1 MRTLRIWLAM
11 SVVLLMAA
19 ASYAQ
24 VTTGTISGVVMDSSG
39 AVLPNTKIEITNEG
53 TGVVRVVESNAT
65 GRYVAPMLPVGN
77 YKLNAVKEGF
87 QTEIRSGIVLTV
99 GREAAVDVHLQVG
112 AVSQTIEVTGEA
124 ALVQTT
130 EATVSYTVE
139 SSTIRELPLN
149 GRDLSQLILLQPG
162 VTQSNTAGGEAYN
175 GYGKRISISGMR
187 GEDNTY
193 LLDGGLIGDHRR
205 HIPAGPSGALLG
217 LEAVQE
223 FQVLTNAFG
232 AQYGRALGGVFNAVS
247 KSGTNEFHGS
257 AYDYLRNSALDARN
271 FFDKQEDE
279 NDPRLPPFR
288 RNQFG
293 ATGGGPIQRDKS
305 FFFLAY
311 ESTREVLSETLA
323 PLTMDAD
330 WRQGRRLG
338 PIGTLGS
345 QTIGMVQEVNPTAA
359 QQSLMAP
366 YVRQWPFP
374 SSQGRQFTRN
384 VVLNQGQPNQ
394 STVSVL
400 SGVQELIW
408 EYKKPTI
415 EHYGLSRV
423 DLPALTEKDSIFG
436 RFIGSNS
443 QGTQAETFPG
453 FEQSSNNGS
462 WALTLS
468 ETHIVSPMA
477 LNTARF
483 HFSRVVPFDTG
494 NAPAPGQ
501 GIAVVPGQADA
512 PELTVTGLTGYGGGG
527 FATKPTFMI
536 ANRFTYQDDMTWRKG
551 NHGLQFGGFIERLQ
565 LNSRKDNRGWGVWT
579 FTSVNNLLLGTPGT
593 YRGAIPNFSGET
605 YRRGFRQWFMA
616 LYIQDDWR
624 VTDRFTLNMGVRWE
638 PYTIPTEVNGLIS
651 NLRYHTDTEP
661 SVGDPY
667 WINRSWGDIGPRLG
681 IAWTP
686 FASGKTS
693 VRAGFGILY
702 APNDPNTFYNQMD
715 RNPPFGYDFTL
726 PIANAAAS
734 QFPNARAQIGTQ
746 RSPAYALPYEDNDS
760 SRAIHWN
767 FNIQQQLSGDSLLTV
782 GYAGNRANHL
792 ISVGDL
798 NTPRAFYNGRSLE
811 LPANASLV
819 NPAWPSINFFA
830 NNTNSF
836 YNSLQM
842 SYQKR
847 FSSGLQAAMSYTWS
861 KNLAG
866 ADSGQTGGGVSGGGG
881 RQKVPYDASAQW
893 GLSGYDFRHMLSFNY
908 SYDIP
913 AVPGLSGILGSIFSG
928 WRTSGVLSAKTGQPL
943 NLVASVATALPAAGT
958 GATATCCSLNQLAV
972 NPRSPNL
979 GRTDGETTVLSDG
992 RDPNAYIDVTAY
1004 DAPGL
1009 RELGNLGRNTMIGPG
1024 SITWNPGITKRITIT
1039 ESTNL
1044 EFRTEFFNV
1053 LNRANFGP
1061 PANNLFNAAGARV
1074 DTAGVISTTN
1084 TTSRQVQ
1091 FALKLNW

>member
-1 MRTLRIWLAM
+1 MRRLRNCLA
-11 SVVLLMAA
+11 VVFFLLGTVW
-19 ASYAQ
+19 ASAQ
-24 VTTGTISGVVMDSSG
+24 VTTGTISGTITDPSG
-39 AVLPNTKIEITNEG
+39 AVLPNVKVEVLNEG
-53 TGVVRVVESNAT
+53 TGVSRTVAT
-65 GRYVAPMLPVGN
+65 DAAGRYSAPMLPVGN
-77 YKLNAVKEGF
+77 YKVSGSIEGF
-87 QTEIRSGIVLTV
+87 QTELRSGIVLTV
-99 GREAAVDVHLQVG
+99 GREATIDMRMQVG
-112 AVSQTIEVTGEA
+112 AVSQTVEVTGEA
-124 ALVQTT
+124 PLVQTT
-130 EATVSYTVE
+130 EATVSYTIT
-139 SSTIRELPLN
+139 SQTIRELPLN
-149 GRDLSQLILLQPG
+149 GRDLSQLILLNPG

-205 HIPAGPSGALLG
+205 HIPAGPSGAMLG

-247 KSGTNEFHGS
+247 KSGTNDWHGS

-271 FFDKQEDE
+271 FFDRQEE
-279 NDPRLPPFR
+279 ETDPRLPPFR

-293 ATGGGPIQRDKS
+293 ASLGGPVKRDAI
-305 FFFLAY
+305 FFFASY
-311 ESTREVLSETLA
+311 ESTREVLSETNA
-323 PLTMDAD
+323 PVTMDANL
-330 WRQGRRLG
+330 RRGFLPNG
-338 PIGTLGS
+338 NCVPISATNAACAPLDPIATPYIN
-345 QTIGMVQEVNPTAA
+345 QYPLPTAN
-359 QQSLMAP
+359 
-366 YVRQWPFP
+366 
-374 SSQGRQFTRN
+374 GRTFADGT
-384 VVLNQGQPNQ
+384 G
-394 STVSVL
+394 
-400 SGVQELIW
+400 EHIW
-408 EYKKPTI
+408 EYKKPTT
-415 EHYGLSRV
+415 EHFGLTRI
-423 DLPALTEKDSIFG
+423 DLPSLTDNDSLFG

-453 FEQSSNNGS
+453 FEQSSSNGS

-468 ETHIVSPMA
+468 ETHIVSPVA
-477 LNTARF
+477 LNTVRF

-494 NAPAPGQ
+494 NAPPPAPG
-501 GIAVVPGQADA
+501 ITVVPGQPDA
-512 PELTVTGLTGYGGGG
+512 PEINVTGLTVYGGGG

-536 ANRFTYQDDMTWRKG
+536 ANRFTYQDDMTWRMG

-579 FTSVNNLLLGTPGT
+579 FTSVSNLLQANPGT

-605 YRRGFRQWFMA
+605 YRRGFRQWSMA

-624 VTDRFTLNMGVRWE
+624 ITDRFTLNLGVRWE
-638 PYTIPTEVNGLIS
+638 PYTVPTEVNGLIS

-661 SVGDPY
+661 SLGDPY
-667 WINRSWGDIGPRLG
+667 WINQSWGDIGPRLG

-693 VRAGFGILY
+693 IRAGFGILY
-702 APNDPNTFYNQMD
+702 APNDPNTYYNQMD
-715 RNPPFGYDFTL
+715 RNPPYGYDFTL
-726 PIANAAAS
+726 PIANKAAS

-767 FNIQQQLSGDSLLTV
+767 FNIQQQLGGNSLLTV

-798 NTPRAFYNGRSLE
+798 NTPRAFYNGVSLE

-847 FSSGLQAAMSYTWS
+847 FSSGFQAAMSYTWS

-881 RQKVPYDASAQW
+881 RQKVPYDPAAQW
-893 GLSGYDFRHMLSFNY
+893 GLSGYDFRHMVSFNY
-908 SYDIP
+908 AYDFP
-913 AVPGLSGILGSIFSG
+913 DVRDMGGIVGAILSG
-928 WRTSGVLSAKTGQPL
+928 WRTSGALSMKTGQPL
-943 NLVASVATALPAAGT
+943 NLAASVATALPAAGT
-958 GATATCCSLNQLAV
+958 GFSATCCSLNQLAV
-972 NPRSPNL
+972 NPRSPNVAKVDN
-979 GRTDGETTVLSDG
+979 GSNVLSDG
-992 RDPNAYIDVTAY
+992 RDPNKYIDVSAY
-1004 DAPGL
+1004 SAPGP

-1024 SITWNPGITKRITIT
+1024 SITWNPGVTKRIPIR
-1039 ESTNL
+1039 ESINL
-1044 EFRTEFFNV
+1044 EFRTEIFNA

-1061 PANNLFNAAGARV
+1061 PANNLFNAGGNPVA
-1074 DTAGVISTTN
+1074 TAGVISTTN
-1084 TTSRQVQ
+1084 TTSRQLQ